1 MRPES
6 TRSTIVSR
14 ARAESVDPAFV
25 VQDVRADFPILTETI
40 NGHPLVYLDNA
51 ATTQKPNLVI
61 ETINDYYR
69 TKNAN
74 IHRGVHTLSQL
85 GTDAYEAARGKVQ
98 RFLNAASSDEIV
110 FTRGTTESI
119 NLAAQCLAQHLLK
132 AGDEIIVLE
141 SEHHSNIVPWQM
153 VCARYDTKL
162 IVVPIDESGQISL
175 SDFEAR
181 LSSRTKIA
189 ALGHVSNALGTI
201 NPAREMT
208 ALAHAVGAIVLLDG
222 AQAVAHTPVD
232 VQAIGCDL
240 YAFSGHKLFGPTGIG
255 ALYGKRELLDALPP
269 YQGGG
274 DMIKEVRF
282 DATEYNDVPYKFE
295 AGTPNIAG
303 AIGLGAAID
312 YIDGIDFAAAIAYED
327 ELLVYA
333 TERLTG
339 AIDGVQVIG
348 TAEHKAAVLSF
359 NIDGI
364 HPQDIGLLLDNQGV
378 AVRTGHHCAMPVM
391 QHFGLPGT
399 VRASLSIYNT
409 RDDVDRFI
417 AALTTAHMML
427 A

>member
-1 MRPES
+1 M
-6 TRSTIVSR
+6 SR
-14 ARAESVDPAFV
+14 AQAESVGPTFA

-61 ETINDYYR
+61 DTINDYYR

-85 GTDAYEAARGKVQ
+85 GTDAYEAARGKIQ
-98 RFLNAASSDEIV
+98 RFLNAASADEII
-110 FTRGTTESI
+110 FTRGTTEAI
-119 NLAAQCLAQHLLK
+119 NLAAHCLAQHLLE

-153 VCARYDTKL
+153 ICARYGTKL
-162 IVVPIDESGQISL
+162 VVVPIDEAGQISL

-181 LSSRTKIA
+181 LSPRTKIA

-255 ALYGKRELLDALPP
+255 ALYGKRALLDALPP

-274 DMIKEVRF
+274 DMIREVRF
-282 DATEYNDVPYKFE
+282 DGTEYNDVPYKFE

-312 YIDGIDFAAAIAYED
+312 YINGIDFAAAIAYED
-327 ELLVYA
+327 DLLAYA
-333 TERLTG
+333 TARLTD
-339 AIDGVQVIG
+339 AIDGVQLVG
-348 TAEHKAAVLSF
+348 TAAHKAAVLSF
-359 NIDGI
+359 NINGI
-364 HPQDIGLLLDNQGV
+364 HPQDIGLLLDNQGI

-409 RDDVDRFI
+409 RDDIDRFI

>member
-1 MRPES
+1 M
-6 TRSTIVSR
+6 SR
-14 ARAESVDPAFV
+14 ARAETMEPGFDVHG
-25 VQDVRADFPILTETI
+25 VRADFPILGEKI

-61 ETINDYYR
+61 DTISDYYR
-69 TKNAN
+69 TQNAN

-85 GTDAYEAARGKVQ
+85 GTEAFEAARGKVR
-98 RFLNAASSDEIV
+98 RFLNAASAEEIV

-119 NLAAQCLAQHLLK
+119 NLAAQCLAAHLLE

-153 VCARYDTKL
+153 VCARYETKL
-162 IVVPIDESGQISL
+162 VVVPIDEAGEISL

-181 LSSRTKIA
+181 LSPRTRIA
-189 ALGHVSNALGTI
+189 ALGHVSNALGTV
-201 NPAREMT
+201 NPVREMT
-208 ALAHAVGAIVLLDG
+208 SLAHAAGAIVLLDG
-222 AQAVAHTPVD
+222 AQAVAHVPVD
-232 VQAIGCDL
+232 VQALDCDL

-255 ALYGKRELLDALPP
+255 ALYGKRELLEALPP

-274 DMIKEVRF
+274 DMIREVRF
-282 DATEYNDVPYKFE
+282 DGTEYNDVPYKFE
-295 AGTPNIAG
+295 AGTPDIAG

-312 YIDGIDFAAAIAYED
+312 YIEGMDFAAAIAYED
-327 ELLVYA
+327 ELLAYA

-339 AIDGVQVIG
+339 AIDGVRLVG
-348 TAEHKAAVLSF
+348 TAAHKAAVLSF

-409 RDDVDRFI
+409 RDDIDRFI
-417 AALTTAHMML
+417 AALGTAHMML

>member
-1 MRPES
+1 M
-6 TRSTIVSR
+6 IR
-14 ARAESVDPAFV
+14 ARAESVEPTFD
-25 VQDVRADFPILTETI
+25 VQSVRADFPILDQTI

-51 ATTQKPNLVI
+51 ATTQKPNIVI

-85 GTDAYEAARGKVQ
+85 GTDAFEAARGKVQ

-110 FTRGTTESI
+110 FTRGTTEAI
-119 NLAAQCLAQHLLK
+119 NLAAHCLAQHLLE

-141 SEHHSNIVPWQM
+141 SEHHSNIVPWQL

-162 IVVPIDESGQISL
+162 VVVPIDEAGQISL
-175 SDFEAR
+175 ADFEAR

-232 VQAIGCDL
+232 VQAIDCDL

-282 DATEYNDVPYKFE
+282 DGTEYNDVPYKFE

-312 YIDGIDFAAAIAYED
+312 YIDRIDFAAAIAYED
-327 ELLVYA
+327 ELLAYA
-333 TERLTG
+333 TARLTE
-339 AIDGVQVIG
+339 AIAGVQLVG
-348 TAEHKAAVLSF
+348 TAAHKAAVLSF

-364 HPQDIGLLLDNQGV
+364 HPQDIGLLLDNQGI

-409 RDDVDRFI
+409 RDDIDRFV
-417 AALTTAHMML
+417 AAVTTAHMML